1 MIEAEI
7 LFPVTCPICA
17 QPGLTGFRMTVV
29 IEAVLSGQIRLYSN
43 CHLAAWDASEPE
55 LDALLEYLD
64 TCDDDTVGEPMYVH
78 TGVHAL
84 SPGLTGAGEA
94 ARIQTAGIET

>member
-1 MIEAEI
+1 MLESEI

-17 QPGLTGFRMTVV
+17 QCELTGFRMTVV

-43 CHLAAWDASEPE
+43 CHLAAWDANERE

-64 TCDDDTVGEPMYVH
+64 TCDDDTVGEPVFVH
-78 TGVHAL
+78 TGVH
-84 SPGLTGAGEA
+84 PLTPAFTGG
-94 ARIQTAGIET
+94 

>member
-17 QPGLTGFRMTVV
+17 QRGLTGFRMTVV

-43 CHLAAWDASEPE
+43 CHLAAWDAGEPE
-55 LDALLEYLD
+55 LDALLEFLD
-64 TCDDDTVGEPMYVH
+64 TCDDDTVGEPVYVH

-84 SPGLTGAGEA
+84 ASVLTGVGEA
-94 ARIQTAGIET
+94 ARIQTAGIEP